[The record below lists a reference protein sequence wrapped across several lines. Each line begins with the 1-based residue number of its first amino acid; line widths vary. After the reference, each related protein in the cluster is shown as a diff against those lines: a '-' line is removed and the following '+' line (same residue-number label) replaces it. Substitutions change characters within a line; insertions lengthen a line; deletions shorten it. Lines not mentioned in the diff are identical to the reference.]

1 MKISK
6 ETRVKLDKARRFI
19 LDFILGKRCACCGI
33 IIENHKKLCGE
44 CEKTIIENISGCEKC
59 GQPISACVCKR
70 ERFEFDGIIAPY
82 LYEGPVKSG
91 IRRMKKDIGG
101 DTAEYFAD
109 ILTEWIKLKGLN
121 TKIDLIVCVPLTKER
136 EREKGYNQSGL
147 LAKRLSK
154 NSDIPYNKYAMTKLY
169 SNKEQHY
176 CSAIDRVG
184 NVFGIYEADED
195 ICCDKNIL
203 LVDDVTTGG
212 STLNEC
218 AKMLK
223 IAGAN
228 KVYCAVAAITVKQN
242 KTKNA
247 DE

>member
-6 ETRVKLDKARRFI
+6 ETRIKLDKIRKFVVAF
-19 LDFILGKRCACCGI
+19 FLGKRCACCGE
-33 IIENHKKLCGE
+33 IIETHKDICGY
-44 CEKTIIENISGCEKC
+44 CNDKIIENINGCEKC
-59 GQPISACVCKR
+59 GQPKSTCVCKR
-70 ERFEFDGIIAPY
+70 QRFEFDGIISPY
-82 LYEGPVKSG
+82 LYDGAIKDG
-91 IRRMKKDIGG
+91 IKRMKKDIGG

-109 ILTEWIKLKGLN
+109 VMSEWINLKGI
-121 TKIDLIVCVPLTKER
+121 KSEIDLIVTVPLTKER

-147 LAKRLSK
+147 LAKRMSK
-154 NSDIPYNKYAMTKLY
+154 NLDIPYNKKALIKVY

-184 NVFGIYEADED
+184 NVLGVYEADEE
-195 ICCDKNIL
+195 ICNDKNIL

-223 IAGAN
+223 IAGAK
-228 KVYCAVAAITVKQN
+228 KVYCAVAALTVKN
-242 KTKNA
+242 KPTKNA